1 MRRLAFLF
9 LLIFH
14 GSSAT
19 LWAQQYSLLQ
29 YTVVDGLPQSQ
40 VNAMVEDKLG
50 YLWIGTQGGGI
61 AQFNGFEFKAFNTR
75 DGLLNNI
82 VTTLTLD
89 AHDNLWIVHPRGI
102 SKFDGA
108 RFRKFEVPQEA
119 DIRRIRKAV
128 EFKDTLFFYSYPG
141 ALGKIYND
149 SVYYWEREIL
159 PGKSINTMHQAPDGE
174 LCFYLDDNSF
184 LIYTSNGERKL
195 VTHEEQFGQLYNIF
209 NFKGEVLI
217 NSDRGL
223 FSLNVAKGIFE
234 KRNIEI
240 PGKMIAYDSM
250 NNFFWT
256 MDQTTLLRKSWD
268 GHQYISNTV
277 MNDVGITQMI
287 FDREGNTWLGTY
299 GNGLFKYFIRDFDRW
314 DLDIKAV
321 KSIKMDGT
329 GAFWMGSNNNGLSR
343 LSNGKVK
350 TYQVGYTTD
359 NSVPD
364 IDVSPTGEV
373 WVASMGGLGRYDT
386 KRDRFIWYTRE
397 DGLSSQ
403 YITDL
408 DFDEKGG
415 VWFGTGGAGLNY
427 FDGKKFI
434 SFPTEGQAIS
444 AIKYFPKRKTLY
456 FENELGLNAL
466 HDGKV
471 DTVSIPAFLNTSIV
485 SINIYKNSL
494 ILLGSTGAGIAIY
507 NPDSGTSK
515 IFTLKEG
522 LISNFIY
529 FVAAD
534 DDDYIW
540 VGTEVGISRLK
551 LNDQLE
557 IVENLPFGYDNG
569 LTGIE
574 TNQNA
579 FFFNK
584 KEKYFGLVD
593 GVYQF
598 NDRTENPGQSNKL
611 HISNVEVFYG
621 EFAATQFAD
630 SVYSFF
636 KIPYEPKLPSD
647 KNHITFYFTR
657 VNKSYPKSVKYKYTL
672 ENFETTWSQASAVSQ
687 ATYSNLPPGSYVFKV
702 MATNNSGRWDT
713 VPIEYSFTIRAPFY
727 QTTIFKV
734 FAILLIVGVITLISM
749 NRVRQRVRKVMEVAQ
764 IRQEEQDK
772 LRKEIARDFHD
783 EMGNQLTR
791 IINYVSLMK
800 LSKNG
805 KALELYDKVEDS
817 AKYLYSG
824 TRDFIW
830 SIDPLND
837 ELSKLFLHIR
847 DFGEKLFNEK
857 EISFRAFNEV
867 KETIKIPYGFSR
879 EANLI
884 FKEAMTN
891 AFNHSQA
898 KNVSFTLHQ
907 KDGVYEM
914 KLEDDGIGFDIHS
927 EKVNGIRNMRTR
939 AERIKST
946 LTFERKEPGIE
957 VKLIL
962 PKINIEK
969 TWPTL
974 LRKES

>member
-1 MRRLAFLF
+1 
-9 LLIFH
+9 
-14 GSSAT
+14 
-19 LWAQQYSLLQ
+19 
-29 YTVVDGLPQSQ
+29 
-40 VNAMVEDKLG
+40 
-50 YLWIGTQGGGI
+50 
-61 AQFNGFEFKAFNTR
+61 
-75 DGLLNNI
+75 
-82 VTTLTLD
+82 
-89 AHDNLWIVHPRGI
+89 
-102 SKFDGA
+102 
-108 RFRKFEVPQEA
+108 
-119 DIRRIRKAV
+119 
-128 EFKDTLFFYSYPG
+128 
-141 ALGKIYND
+141 
-149 SVYYWEREIL
+149 
-159 PGKSINTMHQAPDGE
+159 
-174 LCFYLDDNSF
+174 
-184 LIYTSNGERKL
+184 
-195 VTHEEQFGQLYNIF
+195 
-209 NFKGEVLI
+209 
-217 NSDRGL
+217 
-223 FSLNVAKGIFE
+223 
-234 KRNIEI
+234 
-240 PGKMIAYDSM
+240 MIAYDSA

-256 MDQTTLLRKSWD
+256 MDQTTLVRKSWD
-268 GHQYISNTV
+268 GTKYKDESV
-277 MNDVGITQMI
+277 MEDVGITQMI
-287 FDREGNTWLGTY
+287 FDHEGNTWMGTY
-299 GNGLFKYFIRDFDRW
+299 GNGLFKYFIRDFERW

-321 KSIKMDGT
+321 KSIKMDRS
-329 GAFWMGSNNNGLSR
+329 GAIWMGSNNNGLSR
-343 LSNGKVK
+343 LSKGKVK

-364 IDVSPTGEV
+364 IDVSPNGEV
-373 WVASMGGLGRYDT
+373 WVASMGGLGHYDD
-386 KRDRFIWYTRE
+386 KHDRFVWYTRE

-403 YITDL
+403 YITDV

-427 FDGKKFI
+427 FDGKKFT

-456 FENELGLNAL
+456 FETEQGLNAL
-466 HDGKV
+466 HDGKI

-494 ILLGSTGAGIAIY
+494 LLLGTTGAGIAIF
-507 NPDSGTSK
+507 NPESGVSK
-515 IFTLKEG
+515 IFTLKDG

-534 DDDYIW
+534 DDNYIW

-557 IVENLPFGYDNG
+557 IIENLPFGYDNG

-579 FFFNK
+579 FYFNK

-598 NDRTENPGQSNKL
+598 NNRMENPALSNKL
-611 HISNVEVFYG
+611 HISNVEVFFG
-621 EFAATQFAD
+621 EFSATQFAD
-630 SVYSFF
+630 SVYGFF
-636 KIPYEPKLPSD
+636 KIPYQPRLPFD
-647 KNHITFYFTR
+647 KNHITFHFSR

-687 ATYSNLPPGSYVFKV
+687 ATYSNLPPGNYVFKV
-702 MATNNSGRWDT
+702 MATNNSGSWDT
-713 VPIEYSFTIRAPFY
+713 VPLEYTFIVSAPFY
-727 QTTIFKV
+727 QTAAFRV
-734 FAILLIVGVITLISM
+734 FVILLVVGLIVLLSM
-749 NRVRQRVRKVMEVAQ
+749 IRVRHRIRKVMEVAQ

-805 KALELYDKVEDS
+805 KAVELYDKVEDS

-857 EISFRAFNEV
+857 EIQFRAYNEV
-867 KETIKIPYGFSR
+867 KDIVKIPYGFSR

-898 KNVSFTLHQ
+898 KNVSFILQQ
-907 KDGVYEM
+907 KEGIYEM
-914 KLEDDGIGFDIHS
+914 KLEDDGIGFDTTR

-939 AERIKST
+939 AERIKSK
-946 LTFERKEPGIE
+946 LTIERREQGIE

-962 PKINIEK
+962 PKINIEN
-969 TWPTL
+969 TWPIL
-974 LRKES
+974 SKKES